1 MKTYFMC
8 HLDRKISQNQRHK
21 YHITSKCIK
30 LNNTEFLSG
39 CRCETQLPKQAN
51 IIALTL

>member
-1 MKTYFMC
+1 M
-8 HLDRKISQNQRHK
+8 K
-21 YHITSKCIK
+21 YHKFNIVTRFKYYLSVKYLE

-39 CRCETQLPKQAN
+39 CRCETQLPKQAS